1 MRDRLSFSGRDSSL
15 ARVVDSSHV
24 RRWGERRISRG
35 IVSDSRSRLIV
46 IPFSHFC
53 EKARWA
59 LERHG
64 LAFREEGHAPVLHV
78 LAAKRAGGGRTV
90 PVLVDG
96 GRVLADSTDILADA
110 DERGDTA
117 LRLYPEDPDGL
128 AEVQQLEEQFDTRLG
143 PHTRRLGYYHLLKHP
158 KLVRQTFRVGV
169 SSFESGVVRG
179 LYPVV
184 TGLMR
189 RALRI
194 DDEGASR
201 SQARIDRVFDEVDQ
215 RLKDGRPF
223 LTGDGFTAADL
234 TFAALADPLILAPE
248 SPAPLPAL
256 DEVPPALTR
265 LIESYRA
272 RPAGQLALRLYRD
285 ERRR

>member
-1 MRDRLSFSGRDSSL
+1 MSES
-15 ARVVDSSHV
+15 V
-24 RRWGERRISRG
+24 
-35 IVSDSRSRLIV
+35 SRLIV

-59 LERHG
+59 LERHDV
-64 LAFREEGHAPVLHV
+64 AFREEGHAPVLHI
-78 LAAKRAGGGRTV
+78 LAARRAGGGRTV

-96 GRVLADSTDILADA
+96 GRVLADSSDILADA
-110 DERGDTA
+110 DERGDA
-117 LRLYPEDPDGL
+117 ARRLYPQDPADL
-128 AEVQQLEEQFDTRLG
+128 AEVQQLEELFDTKLG
-143 PHTRRLGYYHLLKHP
+143 PHTRRLGYYHLLKYP
-158 KLVRQTFRVGV
+158 KLVRKTFRVGV
-169 SSFESGVVRG
+169 SSFEFGVVRG
-179 LYPVV
+179 LYPLV

-201 SQARIDRVFDEVDQ
+201 SQARIDSVFDEVDR
-215 RLKDGRPF
+215 RLADGRPF
-223 LTGDGFTAADL
+223 LTGDRFSAADL
-234 TFAALADPLILAPE
+234 TFAALADPLILAPQ

-256 DEVPPALTR
+256 EEVPPPLIR